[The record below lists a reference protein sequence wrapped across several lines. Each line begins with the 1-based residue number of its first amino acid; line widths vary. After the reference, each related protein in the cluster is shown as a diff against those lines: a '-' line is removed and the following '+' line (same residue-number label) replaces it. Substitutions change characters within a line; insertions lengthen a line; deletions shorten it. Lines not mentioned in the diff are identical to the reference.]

1 MKEKFA
7 DWIKRCYK
15 DIIALGVI
23 TVMTTLLLMYFYGVQ
38 HMDFSIPFGYDGTDT
53 MSSLVTAKMVSE
65 TGWNLGTDRL
75 AAPYTYDNSS
85 DIIAGMHNADV
96 LTMKFFVTIFGSDE
110 IAKAVNLTFITAFYF
125 IAWIAYFVLRKM
137 RLKEWVAAGGAL
149 TYAFLP
155 FIFFRNI
162 EHLVLSCYYFVPLL
176 VLLCMWIYEDERF
189 LRLDKGF
196 FKYKRNIAAILFCLC
211 IASSGIAYWQFFG
224 CFFLCATALINVVKT
239 KEFRYIRQSLLCVA
253 GIVFFMILGC
263 MPELIGLLGGSGT
276 GTPGR
281 LRSMPDA
288 EYYCLKI
295 IQMIM
300 PVRGHGIPYLQS
312 RIDEYNTTAP
322 LVTENASAYLGI
334 MGVIGLIALLLIL
347 FKKKSDSD
355 SAGYKRLCA
364 LSELNLCG
372 ILFGTLGG
380 FGTCFFVFVSQT
392 IRGYNRISV
401 YIAFFCIAAVCIMV
415 NEISAR
421 MAGKGRRT
429 VLAAG
434 FSLFVLLGIWEQN
447 PRIPI
452 PYGENYD
459 KWNNDK
465 AFVAQ
470 IEASSETGTMIYQL
484 PYIQYPEGGV
494 LNDMADSELFVGYIH
509 SDSLK
514 WSFGIVKE
522 TEENAWNMAVA
533 ALPAGPQVEELRSKG
548 FGGIYINRKGYK
560 DGEWQLLE
568 QNLSAY
574 LDQEPLVSENGT
586 LSYFSLR

>member
-1 MKEKFA
+1 MREKLG
-7 DWIKRCYK
+7 DWMKRCYK

-23 TVMTTLLLMYFYGVQ
+23 TIMTTLLLMYFYGVQ
-38 HMDFSIPFGYDGTDT
+38 NMDFSIPFGYDGTDT
-53 MSSLVTAKMVSE
+53 MSSLVTAKMVSD

-75 AAPYTYDNSS
+75 AAPYHYDNSS
-85 DIIAGMHNADV
+85 DIIAGLHNADV

-189 LRLDKGF
+189 LRLDRGF
-196 FKYKRNIAAILFCLC
+196 FKYKRNLAAIFFCLC

-239 KEFRYIRQSLLCVA
+239 KEYRYIRQSLLCVA
-253 GIVFFMILGC
+253 GIVFFMLLGC
-263 MPELIGLLGGSGT
+263 MPELVGLLTGSGM

-288 EYYCLKI
+288 EYYCLKM
-295 IQMIM
+295 IQLVM

-322 LVTENASAYLGI
+322 LVTENVSAYLGI
-334 MGVIGLIALLLIL
+334 MGIIGLITL
-347 FKKKSDSD
+347 FLMLFRKKSDSD
-355 SAGYKRLCA
+355 SAGYKRLAA

-380 FGTCFFVFVSQT
+380 FGTIFFVFVSQT

-415 NEISAR
+415 NEWSAR
-421 MAGKGRRT
+421 IARKGLRT
-429 VLAAG
+429 ALAVG

-447 PRIPI
+447 PRIEI

-465 AFVAQ
+465 AFVAR
-470 IEASSETGTMIYQL
+470 IEETAGEGTMIYQL
-484 PYIQYPEGGV
+484 PYIQYPEGGM

-509 SDSLK
+509 SDTLK

-522 TEENAWNMAVA
+522 TEENAWNMAIA
-533 ALPAGPQVEELRSKG
+533 ALPAAQQVEQLRSKG
-548 FGGIYINRKGYK
+548 FGGIYINRKGYA
-560 DGEWQLLE
+560 DSAWQTVE
-568 QNLSAY
+568 RELSVY
-574 LDQEPLVSENGT
+574 LNEEPLVSENGT
-586 LSYFSLR
+586 LSYFSIR

>member
-1 MKEKFA
+1 MKEKLA

-38 HMDFSIPFGYDGTDT
+38 NMDFSIPFGYDGTDT

-110 IAKAVNLTFITAFYF
+110 VAKAVNLTFITAFYF

-189 LRLDKGF
+189 LRLDRGF

-355 SAGYKRLCA
+355 SDGYKRLCA

-380 FGTCFFVFVSQT
+380 FGTFFFVFVSQT

-421 MAGKGRRT
+421 IAGKGRRT

-522 TEENAWNMAVA
+522 TEENEWNMAVA

-548 FGGIYINRKGYK
+548 FGGIYINRKGYR

-574 LDQEPLVSENGT
+574 LGQEPLVSENGT
-586 LSYFSLR
+586 LSYFRLR